1 MTAMAI
7 NQGFTAGLPTGG
19 EVDETDAPAIPR
31 SEKLNLLLERVQRR
45 ADSAILGLK

>member
-19 EVDETDAPAIPR
+19 EVDETDAPAIAR
-31 SEKLNLLLERVQRR
+31 SENFNLLLERVQHRV
-45 ADSAILGLK
+45 ASAILGLK